1 MVPRPTGTT
10 PSSKPSCPTMDE
22 LLHLVTIGPQEDY
35 DLSLGLAVLLCL
47 NVDYQADVLVLCPS
61 KED

>member
-1 MVPRPTGTT
+1 
-10 PSSKPSCPTMDE
+10 MDE